1 MLIRQSKIPE
11 TSIFGEGEQE
21 KCIDTLATAN
31 YNTYEQLFI
40 CLIEEVMCYVR
51 ERIKRIS

>member
-1 MLIRQSKIPE
+1 MLIKQSKIPK

-21 KCIDTLATAN
+21 KRIDTLAVAN

-40 CLIEEVMCYVR
+40 CMIEEVMCYVR